1 MTESL
6 YNFNEANG
14 TLILDSNIEQRM
26 FACNLISGIE
36 KSQNHFRFILT
47 TEGAIALA
55 EALRPLV
62 IKEGIDTFIPVQ
74 KESHDD
80 IKDAPLT
87 RKEVAIGLSVS
98 LFTLHKWA
106 KSGYLVP
113 IKVGKRVYY
122 HREDI
127 RKIIQ

>member
-36 KSQNHFRFILT
+36 KSQNHIRFILT

-55 EALRPLV
+55 EALRPSV

-80 IKDAPLT
+80 IKDALLT
-87 RKEVAIGLSVS
+87 RKEVVIGLSVS
-98 LFTLHKWA
+98 LFTLHKWE